1 MWHDVP
7 ENRVA
12 QILVVDDEPD
22 VRFIL
27 RRCFERAGH
36 EVLDAGHGAAA
47 LNLVREWLPDVVVT
61 DMMMPVMNGTE
72 LIARL
77 HAEPTTAAIPIVAVS
92 GDPHLASGVDVV
104 LGKPVLATDVLA
116 VVVGL
121 LARREV
127 GST

>member
-1 MWHDVP
+1 MA
-7 ENRVA
+7 R
-12 QILVVDDEPD
+12 ILVVDDEPD
-22 VRFIL
+22 LRFIL

-47 LNLVREWLPDVVVT
+47 LDLVRTCLPDVVVT
-61 DMMMPVMNGTE
+61 DMMMPVMNGSE

-92 GDPHLASGVDVV
+92 GDINLADGADAV
-104 LGKPVLATDVLA
+104 LDKPALAADVL
-116 VVVGL
+116 VVVNLL

>member
-1 MWHDVP
+1 
-7 ENRVA
+7 
-12 QILVVDDEPD
+12 
-22 VRFIL
+22 
-27 RRCFERAGH
+27 
-36 EVLDAGHGAAA
+36 
-47 LNLVREWLPDVVVT
+47 
-61 DMMMPVMNGTE
+61 VMNGTE

-92 GDPHLASGVDVV
+92 GDPHLANGADVV